1 MKNYQQGD
9 VVAKAVAKLPAGA
22 KEIKG
27 RRRGLLVEGEATG
40 HAHVATADDVRL
52 YEKDGIL
59 YASMPSGSEVVHE
72 EHHTQVW
79 EPGIYEIG
87 QVREKDL
94 LSDMVRPVID

>member
-1 MKNYQQGD
+1 MDYQQGD
-9 VVAKAVAKLPAGA
+9 VIARGVKALPKGA
-22 KEIKG
+22 KKVAN
-27 RRRGLLVEGEATG
+27 RRRGLLVEGEHTG
-40 HAHVATADDVRL
+40 HAHVATAEDVVL

-72 EHHTQVW
+72 EHHTQTW
-79 EPGIYEIG
+79 EPGVYQIG